1 MVNMLIKKNKKE
13 QQTETEQREK
23 CVSCGEITEYTKSTP
38 IEKRIGYIQGGGQL
52 CLKCY
57 RELYPKGATGCD

>member
-1 MVNMLIKKNKKE
+1 MVGMLIKKNKNE
-13 QQTETEQREK
+13 QQTAQREQ
-23 CVSCGEITEYTKSTP
+23 CVSCGENTEYTKSTP
-38 IEKRIGYIQGGGQL
+38 IEKRTGYIQGAGQL

>member
-1 MVNMLIKKNKKE
+1 MNVVNMLIKKNKKE
-13 QQTETEQREK
+13 QQIEQTEK
-23 CVSCGEITEYTKSTP
+23 CVSCGESIEYTKSTP
-38 IEKRIGYIQGGGQL
+38 IEKRTGYIQGAGQL